1 MVPILLVL
9 LLALILFGA
18 GFAVK
23 VLWWIALAVIVLWLL
38 GFVVRGTSASGGRGR
53 WYRW

>member
-1 MVPILLVL
+1 MPILLVL
-9 LLALILFGA
+9 LLALILFGV

-23 VLWWIALAVIVLWLL
+23 VLWWIAIVVFVIWLL
-38 GFVVRGTSASGGRGR
+38 GFLMRSTGSGGQRGR

>member
-1 MVPILLVL
+1 MLALLLVL

-18 GFAVK
+18 GFALKFLWIVAAV
-23 VLWWIALAVIVLWLL
+23 VLVLWLV
-38 GFVVRGTSASGGRGR
+38 GFLARGTEAT

>member
-18 GFAVK
+18 GFALK
-23 VLWWIALAVIVLWLL
+23 ALWWIAVIVLLVVWLL
-38 GFVVRGTSASGGRGR
+38 GFVAWGFRDER
-53 WYRW
+53 

>member
-1 MVPILLVL
+1 MVPLLVVL

-18 GFAVK
+18 GFALK
-23 VLWWIALAVIVLWLL
+23 ALWWIAVIVLVVWLL
-38 GFVVRGTSASGGRGR
+38 GFVIRTAEHGDRRSR